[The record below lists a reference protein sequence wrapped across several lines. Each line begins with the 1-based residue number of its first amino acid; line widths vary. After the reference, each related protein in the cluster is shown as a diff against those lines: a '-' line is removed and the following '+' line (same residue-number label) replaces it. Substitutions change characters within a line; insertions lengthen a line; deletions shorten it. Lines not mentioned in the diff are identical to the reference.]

1 MINPRGNGINFPL
14 SSIVPS
20 PLLHHTLI
28 LFLTTT
34 FYVTVFNA
42 NPIRFLFHGRK
53 GGESDNTHS
62 KRIQLFRHIFPRN
75 DPRCA
80 VKEIGEIT
88 RPPRRET
95 SIACTFPSDL
105 RKKGFRA
112 RIIMISRIREIRPMS
127 RVALKITWR
136 YPYFFTEISKGFDFV
151 VLNFVISIFV
161 KKKPIDHQLFNITYN
176 LLFYENINSIFR
188 FNFHVK
194 FYE

>member
-127 RVALKITWR
+127 RVALDYVTLSVFLYRNIERLWLCRFEFR
-136 YPYFFTEISKGFDFV
+136 YF
-151 VLNFVISIFV
+151 NFC
-161 KKKPIDHQLFNITYN
+161 KKEPIIFNITYN
-176 LLFYENINSIFR
+176 FTKI
-188 FNFHVK
+188 
-194 FYE
+194 

>member
-161 KKKPIDHQLFNITYN
+161 KKKNRSIISYLILLTILRKYKFNI
-176 LLFYENINSIFR
+176 SI
-188 FNFHVK
+188 
-194 FYE
+194 